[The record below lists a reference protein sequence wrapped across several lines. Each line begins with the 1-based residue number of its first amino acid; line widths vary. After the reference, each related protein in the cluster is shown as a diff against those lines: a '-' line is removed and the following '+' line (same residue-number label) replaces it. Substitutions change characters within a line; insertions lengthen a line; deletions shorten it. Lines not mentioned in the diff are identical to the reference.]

1 LEVWLSIPSKY
12 REVKRAVIS
21 ALRSGRFQ
29 HEARAGVN
37 VKNLLATGQITAQ
50 FVESLI
56 ARSDGTQYSSSPHH
70 NAASIDVHIIVSGG
84 WYVKFYF
91 VGDPETVF
99 ISVHQ

>member
-1 LEVWLSIPSKY
+1 M
-12 REVKRAVIS
+12 S
-21 ALRSGRFQ
+21 ALRSGKFQ
-29 HEARAGVN
+29 HEARAGIN
-37 VKNLLATGQITAQ
+37 VKNLLATGQVTAE
-50 FVESLI
+50 FVEALI

-70 NAASIDVHIIVSGG
+70 HAPSVDVHIILTGG

>member
-1 LEVWLSIPSKY
+1 M
-12 REVKRAVIS
+12 KRAVIS
-21 ALRSGRFQ
+21 ALRSGKFQ
-29 HEARAGVN
+29 HETRAGIN
-37 VKNLLATGQITAQ
+37 VKNLLATGQITAR
-50 FVESLI
+50 FVEALI

-70 NAASIDVHIIVSGG
+70 RVPSIDVHIIVSGS